1 MEFRNDPLYKLAKGE
16 KIIEDIFTKK
26 VNKMKDDPN
35 TEIGKK
41 YQAYRKNNP
50 NATKDDL
57 IKFLRHQEDDLRKQA
72 GQSEDYISA
81 MDKAKSKEG
90 EIKATADI
98 SKEAEEKKKAAY
110 RDEADARDQVNQNEE
125 NDAPDE
131 VKQFGEDKLE
141 YAKSQSHE
149 AEDEAEEARK
159 DKEDTLK
166 DATSDLDA
174 IKAKEKAEA
183 EAKANEKKNPA
194 PTDPL
199 EVDKF
204 DNDEPTDKP
213 SNDTAT
219 PAGDTKP
226 ASTGDSKTDFNDA
239 MSGLTKTKIESY
251 SAFTETLDKILKAL
265 SDSIKK
271 E

>member
-1 MEFRNDPLYKLAKGE
+1 MYRNDPLYKLAKGE
-16 KIIEDIFTKK
+16 SVITEDIFTKK

-57 IKFLRHQEDDLRKQA
+57 IKFLRRQEDDLRRQA

-98 SKEAEEKKKAAY
+98 SKEAEEKKKAVY
-110 RDEADARDQVNQNEE
+110 KDEADARDQVNQNEE

-226 ASTGDSKTDFNDA
+226 VSTGDSKTDFNDA

>member
-1 MEFRNDPLYKLAKGE
+1 
-16 KIIEDIFTKK
+16 
-26 VNKMKDDPN
+26 MKDDPN

-57 IKFLRHQEDDLRKQA
+57 IKFLRHQEDDLRRQA

-98 SKEAEEKKKAAY
+98 SKEAEEKKKSAY
-110 RDEADARDQVNQNEE
+110 KDEADARDQVNQNEE

-141 YAKSQSHE
+141 YAKSQAHE
-149 AEDEAEEARK
+149 AEDEAEEARR

-183 EAKANEKKNPA
+183 EAKAEVKTKEKKNPA
-194 PTDPL
+194 STDELEIELENNKPTD
-199 EVDKF
+199 E
-204 DNDEPTDKP
+204 P
-213 SNDTAT
+213 SNDAPTQPEVKKGSIQSVLQKITNLQNYNDFQGIVKELINEMKSSIVDYKVKNQSTQVNQSTQTNQSVPETQTPET
-219 PAGDTKP
+219 PAQ
-226 ASTGDSKTDFNDA
+226 
-239 MSGLTKTKIESY
+239 
-251 SAFTETLDKILKAL
+251 
-265 SDSIKK
+265 
-271 E
+271 